1 MRTDRVMMCRIWIIA
16 TAKEVSLNQDTMPL
30 LGLIIPLIIRSE
42 KEVAQLII
50 YRHQAIT
57 PTAISLSSRMLV
69 IDQVLQ
75 QTRIKRVWV
84 QLLSHKGYSY
94 LTEVKAQNIATI
106 QALLWVITILEMV
119 SFFNP
124 LPITRII
131 REIVRRGTNLQKC
144 NLMVDSHPSK
154 RTRRNMLNNLHMI
167 STEKVEIIT
176 VIIISILSCTNTKE
190 KTTSKTIIT
199 NSTRHRRSIQV
210 QGLIYN
216 TNRSN
221 QQDKQRMSSSKA

>member
-1 MRTDRVMMCRIWIIA
+1 MCRIWIIA
-16 TAKEVSLNQDTMPL
+16 TGKEANHNQDTMLLLAPITPRTTRSGREVTPL
-30 LGLIIPLIIRSE
+30 SLC
-42 KEVAQLII
+42 
-50 YRHQAIT
+50 RHQAIT
-57 PTAISLSSRMLV
+57 QTATSSSFRMSA
-69 IDQVLQ
+69 IGQVQQ

-167 STEKVEIIT
+167 STEKVETIT